1 MEKNVDHYLEKP
13 KKKKKLDKYESL
25 APNKPKAAKK

>member
-13 KKKKKLDKYESL
+13 KKKKKLDKYLSQD
-25 APNKPKAAKK
+25 AVKPKAAKK